1 MWMMTLSMIDTCVD
15 TIESWVK
22 ARGWLV
28 ASLLCW
34 KIFFLFFLEMVNA
47 DFLPAK
53 AKRSKPRERGGTKRN
68 KRECERKL
76 S

>member
-1 MWMMTLSMIDTCVD
+1 MMTLSMIDTCVD

-34 KIFFLFFLEMVNA
+34 KIFFLFFLVCIDICVRFGKESYTG
-47 DFLPAK
+47 K
-53 AKRSKPRERGGTKRN
+53 
-68 KRECERKL
+68 
-76 S
+76 